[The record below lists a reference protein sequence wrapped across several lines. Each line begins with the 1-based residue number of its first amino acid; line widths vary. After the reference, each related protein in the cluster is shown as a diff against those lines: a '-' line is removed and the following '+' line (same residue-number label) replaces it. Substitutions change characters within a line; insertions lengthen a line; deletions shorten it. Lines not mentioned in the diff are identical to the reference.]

1 MSIKFKTFTQID
13 GAFDEVIEGSPRIYC
28 TPSGKFPSMTSI
40 LAVIT
45 DKEDGLAK
53 WRERVGA
60 EEADRITNEAGARG
74 NDLHEYNEKYLLNQ
88 LDRSELK
95 GQAKLL
101 FNRVK
106 RYLDEVEATIA
117 TEVPLWNADDQY
129 AGCVD
134 AIVMMNQHLT
144 ILDHKNSRK
153 HLKNLLMKM

>member
-1 MSIKFKTFTQID
+1 
-13 GAFDEVIEGSPRIYC
+13 
-28 TPSGKFPSMTSI
+28 
-40 LAVIT
+40 
-45 DKEDGLAK
+45 
-53 WRERVGA
+53 
-60 EEADRITNEAGARG
+60 
-74 NDLHEYNEKYLLNQ
+74 LNQ